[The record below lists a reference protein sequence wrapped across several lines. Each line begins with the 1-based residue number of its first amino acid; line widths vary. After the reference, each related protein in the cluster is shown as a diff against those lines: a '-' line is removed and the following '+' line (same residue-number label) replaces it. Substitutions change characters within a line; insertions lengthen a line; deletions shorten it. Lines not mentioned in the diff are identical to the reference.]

1 MGFRDSE
8 YVKSMKADSIKR
20 FDDEMSLNNFRKQY
34 KPQIEN
40 GLTLAEFKQ
49 RYNTTATDIEHFN
62 TVLDEVN
69 KEAEQ
74 GQAFLKG
81 FNNPNFRHEK

>member
-20 FDDEMSLNNFRKQY
+20 FDDEMSLNNFRKQH

-49 RYNTTATDIEHFN
+49 RYNVTATDIDMFK
-62 TVLDEVN
+62 TVKEEVDFE
-69 KEAEQ
+69 KAE
-74 GQAFLKG
+74 GEVFLAGFIGKG
-81 FNNPNFRHEK
+81 R